1 MVIVVGNQ
9 GKAVYLIC
17 FENGVGQGTGEDA
30 EGEGFLGERTVRAEA
45 WRQELWSWEDC
56 AR

>member
-1 MVIVVGNQ
+1 MVGNQ